1 MYIGRTNIKYM
12 TYFTLQPSLHIDVYL
27 NTYLSVKPNDTF
39 CQVFSLS
46 IVSVSLV
53 RKTKFSRC

>member
-1 MYIGRTNIKYM
+1 M